1 MNGCHETRPL
11 LPARAE
17 ELTPVEAQMRA
28 DHVLVCSRCATEAA
42 SFGRLGAALAMLAG
56 FEAEPPE
63 GTLERVLAALG
74 RRRVGVADPRVA
86 AVAAGSAGALLGAIL
101 VAHALRQRRRS
112 ASSKG
117 NGHRAPL
124 GSGRLPGLP
133 LAAAVRAR

>member
-63 GTLERVLAALG
+63 GTLEQVLAALG

-101 VAHALRQRRRS
+101 VARALQRRRS
-112 ASSKG
+112 GTAG
-117 NGHRAPL
+117 NGHGARTHER
-124 GSGRLPGLP
+124 SGRLPGLP